1 MMKKSLFLLLLLG
14 ISFSYA
20 KMLDAIALIVE
31 GEPVTTAEI
40 RAVEQ
45 QTGVSKQQ
53 AIDLL
58 IQDRLQKAAMKD
70 ISIPESDIDK
80 EVERIAK
87 QNGISVKKM
96 QQILKEQGTSWGK
109 YRNSIRTALKKRTFF
124 REKVAKTIPTPTEDE
139 LKLFYQNHR
148 EQFAI
153 PSAVKVIE
161 YSAKTEGALNARIK
175 SGHAKGVTSKH
186 KTLHT
191 KNMNPALMSMLM
203 QTPEGSFTAPIN
215 AGDRY
220 VAYKVIAKT
229 GRTQMPFEEARGAV
243 AARWRQQQQ
252 EKAVKDYFKKMK
264 TEANIRI
271 LRK

>member
-1 MMKKSLFLLLLLG
+1 MKKPLFLLLLLG
-14 ISFSYA
+14 ISLSYA
-20 KMLDAIALIVE
+20 KMVDAIALIVE

-45 QTGVSKQQ
+45 QTGVSRQQ

-70 ISIPESDIDK
+70 ITVPEADIDK
-80 EVERIAK
+80 EIERIAK

-96 QQILKEQGTSWGK
+96 QQILKEQGTSWSK
-109 YRNSIRTALKKRTFF
+109 YRSTIREALKKRTFF
-124 REKVAKTIPTPTEDE
+124 KEKVAKTIPSPTEDE

-148 EQFAI
+148 EQFTI
-153 PSAVKVIE
+153 PSTVKVTE
-161 YSAKTEGALNARIK
+161 YSAKTEGALNALMNG
-175 SGHAKGVTSKH
+175 GHAKGVTSRRKSL
-186 KTLHT
+186 KTKSL
-191 KNMNPALMSMLM
+191 NPALMSMLM
-203 QTPEGSFTAPIN
+203 QTPEGRFTAPIN

-220 VAYKVIAKT
+220 VAYKVVAKI
-229 GRTQMPFEEARGAV
+229 GRTQMPFEEAKGAV

-252 EKAVKDYFKKMK
+252 EKALADYFKKMK